1 MTEFEAATIA
11 FQQASL
17 EIGRAGLEISRA
29 TLWVGFAQAG
39 VALLVGAVQCG
50 LIYAGLRYMRRAAD
64 HRDQQHQET
73 MRALEAQTATQQAQT
88 VAQQARHE
96 ETMRALEALILR
108 TAPPTS

>member
-17 EIGRAGLEISRA
+17 ATQQAGLEISRA
-29 TLWVGFAQAG
+29 ALWVGFTQAG

-64 HRDQQHQET
+64 HRDQQHKET
-73 MRALEAQTATQQAQT
+73 MRALEAQTADRQAQ
-88 VAQQARHE
+88 HK

-108 TAPPTS
+108 TAPPTP

>member
-11 FQQASL
+11 FQQARL

-29 TLWVGFAQAG
+29 TLWVGLAQAG

-50 LIYAGLRYMRRAAD
+50 LIYIGLRYMRRAAD

-73 MRALEAQTATQQAQT
+73 MRALEAQTATQQA
-88 VAQQARHE
+88 RHQ

-108 TAPPTS
+108 TAPPTSS

>member
-17 EIGRAGLEISRA
+17 EISRA
-29 TLWVGFAQAG
+29 TLWVGFSQAG

-64 HRDQQHQET
+64 HRDQQHEET
-73 MRALEAQTATQQAQT
+73 MRVLEAQTAT
-88 VAQQARHE
+88 QQARHE

-108 TAPPTS
+108 TAPPTPTQ